1 MLRSVFVLML
11 CATVLCAEEQKQ
23 PQKPLFAVD
32 LEHEFPDAMGTFE
45 EARKLILENYY
56 STTVDEDALY
66 WAAIEGM
73 LRHVSPPESPE
84 LGKLYKPE
92 VYNEVEQGLKG
103 VKLSIGIKSSFD
115 SNDGSL
121 TVTEIDPGSPAAG
134 VLKLRDRVMR
144 IDDKPLKG
152 LAVADIDELLQG
164 EAGTEVVVTLV
175 RDISVETY
183 VLTRAEYAANN
194 LIMTVI
200 DDAVGLLE
208 LRKVTAG
215 MSTQVA
221 AELQKLKEQKI
232 DKLLIDLRSNTGG
245 VFIESL
251 RIAELFLSAKTVL
264 LRTLKHGNK
273 VQNYVSSTEEPYEF
287 DIVLLVNEHT
297 ASSAEI
303 IVAALQDAGKARVV
317 GKKTYGKGV
326 FEKTFKMQ
334 NDFRV
339 KFIIGSMYSP
349 KGKSWQSKGVLP
361 DFAVEQELKTLTAL
375 RKHSVTTRM
384 QKDVPLITAYKL
396 LK

>member
-1 MLRSVFVLML
+1 MRRACLLLLF
-11 CATVLCAEEQKQ
+11 CASCLGAEEKT
-23 PQKPLFAVD
+23 PQKPLFVVD
-32 LEHEFPDAMGTFE
+32 LAHEFPKAQTAFD
-45 EARKLILENYY
+45 EAKKLILENYY
-56 STTVDEDALY
+56 SITVDEEALY

-73 LRHVSPPESPE
+73 LRHVSPPESPD
-84 LGKLYKPE
+84 LGKLYEPE
-92 VYNEVEQGLKG
+92 VYSDVEQDLKG
-103 VKLSIGIKSSFD
+103 VKVSIGIKSSFD

-121 TVTEIDPGSPAAG
+121 TVTDIDPGSPADG
-134 VLKLRDRVMR
+134 VLQLRDRIMR

-152 LAVADIDELLQG
+152 LAVSDIDELLQG
-164 EAGTEVVVTLV
+164 EVGTEVALTLV

-194 LIMTVI
+194 LIATVI

-208 LRKVTAG
+208 IHKVTAD
-215 MSTQVA
+215 MSKQVA
-221 AELQKLKEQKI
+221 AELDTLKARGI
-232 DKLLIDLRSNTGG
+232 DKLLIDLRSNVGG

-251 RIAELFLSAKTVL
+251 RIAELFLPAKTVL
-264 LRTLKHGNK
+264 LRTLKHGDK
-273 VQNYVSSTEEPYEF
+273 VQNYVSSTAEPYAF
-287 DIVLLVNEHT
+287 DIILLVNENT

-326 FEKTFKMQ
+326 FEKTFKLE
-334 NDFRV
+334 NEFRV
-339 KFIIGSMYSP
+339 KFIIGAMYSP

-375 RKHSVTTRM
+375 RKHPVSTRM
-384 QKDVPLITAYKL
+384 QKDVPLITAFKL

>member
-1 MLRSVFVLML
+1 MLRVCLVVML
-11 CATVLCAEEQKQ
+11 CAGALVAEEKE
-23 PQKPLFAVD
+23 PQKPLFVVD
-32 LEHEFPDAMGTFE
+32 LEHEFPDALTAFE

-56 STTVDEDALY
+56 TITVDEDALY

-92 VYNEVEQGLKG
+92 VYKEVEQGLKG
-103 VKLSIGIKSSFD
+103 VKVSIGIKSSFD
-115 SNDGSL
+115 ANDGSL
-121 TVTEIDPGSPAAG
+121 TVTEIDPGSPAEG
-134 VLKLRDRVMR
+134 VLQPRDRIMR

-152 LAVADIDELLQG
+152 LAVSDIDALLQG
-164 EAGTEVVVTLV
+164 EVGTELALTLV
-175 RDISVETY
+175 RDISIETY

-194 LIMTVI
+194 LIATI
-200 DDAVGLLE
+200 IENKVGLLE
-208 LRKVTAG
+208 LRKVTAN
-215 MSTQVA
+215 MSKQVA
-221 AELQKLKEQKI
+221 EELEKLKAKGI
-232 DKLLIDLRSNTGG
+232 KKLLLDLRSNTGG

-251 RIAELFLSAKTVL
+251 RIAELFLPAKTVL
-264 LRTLKHGNK
+264 LRTLKHDDK

-287 DIVLLVNEHT
+287 EIITLVNENT

-303 IVAALQDAGKARVV
+303 IVAALQDAGVARVV

-326 FEKTFKMQ
+326 FEKTFKME

-339 KFIIGSMYSP
+339 KFIIGAMYSP